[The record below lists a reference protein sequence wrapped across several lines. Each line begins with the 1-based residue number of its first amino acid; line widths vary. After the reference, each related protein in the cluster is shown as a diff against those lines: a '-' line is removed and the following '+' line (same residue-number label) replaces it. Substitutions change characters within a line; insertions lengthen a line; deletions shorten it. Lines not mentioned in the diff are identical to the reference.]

1 MIVRFMKARKTMKI
15 NDLQVDIVKYCN
27 NFKPQPNHIKQ
38 RIEALIEQE
47 YIERDVHDRTKLIY
61 RP

>member
-1 MIVRFMKARKTMKI
+1 MIVRFMKARKAMRVTEL
-15 NDLQVDIVKYCN
+15 NVDIMKHCH

-47 YIERDVHDRTKLIY
+47 YIERDTRDRSRLIY